1 MPPFFRSQRNRLAHS
16 TGDPLPIFARPSA
29 GRDRVRDTPRRGKNT
44 PGEADGLVREVKA
57 ACGGCREAPRRVFPC
72 VSLPRPGKK
81 QEGDDAI
88 FCKKNNLAKGRPPR
102 PRGARRN
109 ASVDYHTKNTQHNN
123 TKSLPSAIAASICG
137 AGGVFPARSR
147 LNRAEDRP
155 SSPRSVPGSLRHK
168 FLREPFAAFCAP
180 AEAALGEH
188 SLCAKVHPPAPIPA
202 DRVDAEGRRRAEE
215 EDRRP
220 ADRGEVEGAGGF
232 PRQATFV
239 ALPSRPKRAKK
250 YTSPSREDTRKHTAH
265 STHAQARGESSTHDA
280 CLESRRVRAH
290 VPNAAL
296 LFDGRRIKQT
306 FQKKREKER
315 KESNLCASQDG
326 AGAPF
331 STRAVTTSS
340 PAAPDSLFI
349 FIYFF

>member
-1 MPPFFRSQRNRLAHS
+1 MTPFSAKKTTSRRGGRL
-16 TGDPLPIFARPSA
+16 
-29 GRDRVRDTPRRGKNT
+29 GRAAPAETRRWITTQKTHNTTTQSPYPRR
-44 PGEADGLVREVKA
+44 
-57 ACGGCREAPRRVFPC
+57 
-72 VSLPRPGKK
+72 SLPR
-81 QEGDDAI
+81 
-88 FCKKNNLAKGRPPR
+88 
-102 PRGARRN
+102 
-109 ASVDYHTKNTQHNN
+109 
-123 TKSLPSAIAASICG
+123 SAAL
-137 AGGVFPARSR
+137 GGVFPARSR

-202 DRVDAEGRRRAEE
+202 DRVDAAGRRRAEE

-290 VPNAAL
+290 VPKAAL
-296 LFDGRRIKQT
+296 LRWTKDKADFSK
-306 FQKKREKER
+306 KER
-315 KESNLCASQDG
+315 KEGAIYARPKTARVHLFLPEQSQL
-326 AGAPF
+326 GAPLHL
-331 STRAVTTSS
+331 T
-340 PAAPDSLFI
+340 LFP
-349 FIYFF
+349 FFKLKEQINGTLNLAE